1 MAALDALNMPLLD
14 TVGEQSEGK
23 HTSGAFVSFDELM
36 TRVDESADTGRN
48 VMNTALERKAGL
60 GVVVAVLFLDSVL
73 LSCIVRS
80 STLCVLNMTNMII
93 HCASSWL

>member
-23 HTSGAFVSFDELM
+23 HSAFVSFDELM
-36 TRVDESADTGRN
+36 TRVDESADTGKN
-48 VMNTALERKAGL
+48 VNTALERKAGL

-80 STLCVLNMTNMII
+80 STLCALNMTNMII

>member
-1 MAALDALNMPLLD
+1 MAVLDALNMPLLD
-14 TVGEQSEGK
+14 TVGEQSDGK
-23 HTSGAFVSFDELM
+23 HSAFVSFDELM
-36 TRVDESADTGRN
+36 TRVDESADTGKN
-48 VMNTALERKAGL
+48 VNTALERKAGL

-80 STLCVLNMTNMII
+80 SALCALNMTNMII